1 MRFWPKALLVAW
13 LTGVIA
19 PCGLRAGP
27 ASADSALFRSL
38 HYRLE
43 VAPGVPASFITVG
56 VTNEVVTLNGAV
68 DNLLAR
74 KRAEAIAATT
84 PGVSAVHNQIV
95 ILPAERNDWEV
106 RAGVADALSV
116 APALKND
123 KIDPEVRDGFVTL
136 TGKVGSWTERHL
148 AELTAEGV
156 NGVRGVDNKLRVTYG
171 TPRSDAEIMAD
182 IRSELKWDPWLTSPE
197 VKLEVHDGT
206 VHLTGLVASSS
217 AGAYTRTPG

>member
-1 MRFWPKALLVAW
+1 M
-13 LTGVIA
+13 
-19 PCGLRAGP
+19 
-27 ASADSALFRSL
+27 
-38 HYRLE
+38 E

-136 TGKVGSWTERHL
+136 TGKV
-148 AELTAEGV
+148 
-156 NGVRGVDNKLRVTYG
+156 
-171 TPRSDAEIMAD
+171 
-182 IRSELKWDPWLTSPE
+182 
-197 VKLEVHDGT
+197 
-206 VHLTGLVASSS
+206 
-217 AGAYTRTPG
+217 